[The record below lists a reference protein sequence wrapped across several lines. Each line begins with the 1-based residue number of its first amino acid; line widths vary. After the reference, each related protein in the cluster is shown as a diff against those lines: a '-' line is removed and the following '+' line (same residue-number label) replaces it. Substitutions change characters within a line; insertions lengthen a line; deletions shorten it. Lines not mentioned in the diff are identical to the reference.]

1 MKRNFSGLLFC
12 LVLFWFFPLGLFSL
26 EITGT
31 EASPVESSENS
42 KKSTLNLQYLWDK
55 LKNKVSNLRD
65 SLKEAEEKLKNSEEA
80 LKESQTHLQELA
92 EQLEQALKTLTTLNA
107 SLKKSEADLK
117 KSEYLT
123 EALNEEIKA
132 LKAQTA
138 WWSVGAGAVGILAGI
153 VIQ

>member
-55 LKNKVSNLRD
+55 LKNKVSTLRD
-65 SLKEAEEKLKNSEEA
+65 SLKEAEGKLKNSEEA

-107 SLKKSEADLK
+107 SLKKSE
-117 KSEYLT
+117 YLT